1 MHIVIKKFSCRVLL
15 NLSILAFNLRVFGI
29 VSEVSYPSLLRWP
42 RKYFSNSNPLSVWTA
57 LILKEATDSNFLKKS
72 WADLEGKENK

>member
-1 MHIVIKKFSCRVLL
+1 
-15 NLSILAFNLRVFGI
+15 VFGI